1 MCDCCVVVNC
11 NDTKVHTLQSLV
23 DSPID
28 AKAVLLFLHTPFTSA
43 VIQGA
48 LLERIHGAPTF
59 VLRLQSGYHAKV
71 SLLPPSNALSH
82 CPILGAASLLL
93 HTLLTR
99 LDTVEAVGTR
109 KDILLG
115 IQYICL
121 GRINND
127 NNNNVS
133 VV

>member
-1 MCDCCVVVNC
+1 MI
-11 NDTKVHTLQSLV
+11 VHTLQSLI

-28 AKAVLLFLHTPFTSA
+28 AKAVLLFLHAPFTPA
-43 VIQGA
+43 VVQGA
-48 LLERIHGAPTF
+48 LLDCFYGTPTF
-59 VLRLQSGYHAKV
+59 VLRLQSGHHAKV
-71 SLLPPSNALSH
+71 SLLPSSNALSH
-82 CPILGAASLLL
+82 CPILGTASLLL